1 MRAAGLHPVVKAL
14 ASGAHYAS
22 GGGLPMVPEYP
33 ARSAVLDDGSLVYVT
48 FARKPW
54 GRPSSER
61 TVSATGSKLLPLP
74 GNIDDAQAASIANPG
89 MSAWLSL

>member
-22 GGGLPMVPEYP
+22 GGELPMVPGIDGVG
-33 ARSAVLDDGSLVYVT
+33 VLDDGSLVYVT

-54 GRPSSER
+54 GTISER
-61 TVSATGSKLLPLP
+61 TVAPRSKLLPLP
-74 GNIDDAQAASIANPG
+74 DGIDDAQAAAIHKSRHVRTAFV
-89 MSAWLSL
+89 